1 MLEIKKYMD
10 IIRYGKR
17 GTEDV
22 LKQGDMI
29 TITEKLD
36 FANVSF
42 RIDNT
47 NELGVSCY
55 SRNIALDKSNTLGGF
70 YEWAE

>member
-29 TITEKLD
+29 TIKKIKVL
-36 FANVSF
+36 N
-42 RIDNT
+42 
-47 NELGVSCY
+47 
-55 SRNIALDKSNTLGGF
+55 
-70 YEWAE
+70 